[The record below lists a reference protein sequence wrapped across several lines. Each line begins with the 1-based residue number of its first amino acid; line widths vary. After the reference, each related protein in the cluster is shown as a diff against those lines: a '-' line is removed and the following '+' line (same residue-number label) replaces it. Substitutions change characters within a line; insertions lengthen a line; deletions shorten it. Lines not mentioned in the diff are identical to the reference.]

1 MTLSEVQL
9 TIPSLIKAL
18 SIHFE
23 HEAIRPVPVGQ
34 LVPKERIIRSRMV
47 IVNKKQLQLGFEPK
61 GRLCVGGHK
70 DPDLGKYE
78 AASPTAL
85 SLAHSLLI
93 CIATTLGW
101 QINIADVTA
110 AFLQGLA
117 LPRTDPL
124 YVQVPSGC
132 PQEVLDYMGWRFAT
146 KGILGLSESLVS
158 SVPGNVGQPGA
169 QRIQAYSMFVYEA
182 QMTKVC

>member
-18 SIHFE
+18 SIHLE
-23 HEAIRPVPVGQ
+23 HEAIRPVVGQ

-47 IVNKKQLQLGFEPK
+47 IVNKKQPQLGFEPK

-110 AFLQGLA
+110 AFLKCWHSQEQILCI
-117 LPRTDPL
+117 RT
-124 YVQVPSGC
+124 PSRC